1 MEDNISNS
9 VSFEQAFDLLEEKV
23 KFLEEGGIPLEES
36 VGLFEE
42 GMRLLKICNEY
53 LNTAELK
60 ISTLKSE
67 YEEQMKLVNENNG
80 AFGEN

>member
-1 MEDNISNS
+1 MEDDSSNPT
-9 VSFEQAFDLLEEKV
+9 SFEQAFDLLEEKV

-42 GMRLLKICNEY
+42 GMRLLKICSEY

-60 ISTLKSE
+60 ISTLQSE
-67 YEEQMKLVNENNG
+67 YEEKMKLVTENDG